1 MIDMAM
7 ARSLD
12 CTFECFF
19 CVTKHFFQIVIF
31 LRIYQ
36 VATFFQ
42 SSYSFYLKVETWT
55 SCLHSLILDLTPSSA
70 CSALESLLQGKS
82 KEFLRNILRYSA
94 YWEQSFWAESWLIP
108 MLLPEDGR
116 RGRKRAQRCLS
127 ELTSFQM
134 ISTREGMPARH
145 TRLTAL
151 SIITNINKPHR
162 VSRYVMSNYDETL

>member
-1 MIDMAM
+1 MEKDKFITYLRFAMIDMAM

-31 LRIYQ
+31 ISKNL
-36 VATFFQ
+36 
-42 SSYSFYLKVETWT
+42 SSSDIFSVFLLILLETWT

-116 RGRKRAQRCLS
+116 RGRQSSAHRSATNWDFPLPHS
-127 ELTSFQM
+127 EIFFKNLFQKSSCM
-134 ISTREGMPARH
+134 EGEV
-145 TRLTAL
+145 
-151 SIITNINKPHR
+151 IF
-162 VSRYVMSNYDETL
+162 

>member
-1 MIDMAM
+1 MEKDKFITYLRFAMIDMAM

-19 CVTKHFFQIVIF
+19 CDTKHFFKLSYLF

-42 SSYSFYLKVETWT
+42 SSYSFYLKLELPAFIHL
-55 SCLHSLILDLTPSSA
+55 SLDLTPSSA

-116 RGRKRAQRCLS
+116 RGRQSSAHRSATNWDFPLPHS
-127 ELTSFQM
+127 EIFFKNLFQKSSCM
-134 ISTREGMPARH
+134 EGEV
-145 TRLTAL
+145 
-151 SIITNINKPHR
+151 IF
-162 VSRYVMSNYDETL
+162 